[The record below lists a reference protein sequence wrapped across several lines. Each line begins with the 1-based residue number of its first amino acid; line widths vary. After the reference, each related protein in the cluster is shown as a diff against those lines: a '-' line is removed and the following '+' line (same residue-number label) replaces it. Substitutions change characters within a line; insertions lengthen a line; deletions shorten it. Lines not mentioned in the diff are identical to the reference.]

1 MDKNNELANILRAE
15 LTLLTKDILQNIH
28 QKDLKSLYKATR
40 QLHEK
45 MAAIM
50 VLKDQ
55 LDTSEL
61 IKILKMR
68 KAETG
73 EDAALSVETIQ
84 KTVAPK
90 EKEDVKKTFNER
102 GVTGNIK
109 KEESSNSVQ
118 QGQQKQEV
126 NPYKQAGKM
135 RFVPKGQKAPIQ
147 PAQSSGPSKPVGHQ
161 RKMNIGLNDKISFIK
176 HLFDGNH
183 ADYSRFIEY
192 INTFDDY
199 EAALQYVNQEIK
211 PQYNNWEGKD
221 EYEFRLL
228 QLLELKF
235 A

>member
-40 QLHEK
+40 QLQEK

-61 IKILKMR
+61 MEILKVR
-68 KAETG
+68 REKE
-73 EDAALSVETIQ
+73 VENKHLPIEE
-84 KTVAPK
+84 KTEEVAPEETTDIELEVKDEIEEEPFQPEPEKTDPTPK
-90 EKEDVKKTFNER
+90 EQ
-102 GVTGNIK
+102 IA
-109 KEESSNSVQ
+109 
-118 QGQQKQEV
+118 
-126 NPYKQAGKM
+126 NPYKHAGKM
-135 RFVPKGQKAPIQ
+135 RFVPKGQKSTEQ
-147 PAQSSGPSKPVGHQ
+147 PQQSSRSSLHLK
-161 RKMNIGLNDKISFIK
+161 KMNIGLNDKISFIK
-176 HLFDGNH
+176 HLFEGDH
-183 ADYSRFIEY
+183 EFYTYFIDRLNAFENYEDALRY
-192 INTFDDY
+192 IN
-199 EAALQYVNQEIK
+199 QEVK
-211 PQYNNWEGKD
+211 PQYDNWEGKD